1 MAEVEKSKLENQKNL
16 GNEEVTPS
24 TLKTIYREIIHD
36 KWAMVSLFVA
46 LFIILFSIIGSFFI
60 NQDKLLTVDIFNSW
74 LKPGQAGHILG
85 TDNSGYDILGFLIVG
100 ARNSIL
106 MGVSLAILIESIGIF
121 VGFISAYYGGI
132 VDLIIMRIVD
142 FFMIIPQTMAVITI
156 VSIWKNYTPVNLV
169 LLMAAMSWMSTTRLM
184 RSLALS
190 QRDRD
195 YVLAS
200 KTSGTGNFKIIFREI
215 LPNISTFIITDF
227 TLTLASMIGFEVT
240 LSYLGFG
247 LPDKVPS
254 IGTLIGYA
262 GDTNYMLTYPWGW
275 LPALITLVI
284 LTVSINFFGQALRRA
299 ADARQRTA

>member
-1 MAEVEKSKLENQKNL
+1 MENKDQKNEKL
-16 GNEEVTPS
+16 NNQEEVTPS
-24 TLKTIYREIIHD
+24 TFKVIYREIIHD
-36 KWAMVSLFVA
+36 KLAMFSLFVA
-46 LFIILFSIIGSFFI
+46 LFIILFSLIGSFFL
-60 NQDKLLTVDIFNSW
+60 NQNQILKVDIMNSW
-74 LKPGQAGHILG
+74 LKPGQNGHLLG
-85 TDNSGYDILGFLIVG
+85 TDNSGYDLLGFLILG

-106 MGVSLAILIESIGIF
+106 MGFALAIIIEVVGIF
-121 VGFISAYYGGI
+121 VGLISAYFGGV

-142 FFMIIPQTMAVITI
+142 FFMILPFLMTIISI
-156 VSIWKNYTPVNLV
+156 VSIWQHYTPLNLV
-169 LLMAAMSWMSTTRLM
+169 LLMAAFSWMGTTRLM

-200 KTSGTGNFKIIFREI
+200 KTSGTSTFAIIFREI

-247 LPDKVPS
+247 LPTSVPS
-254 IGTLIGYA
+254 LGTLIGYA
-262 GDTNYMLTYPWGW
+262 SDTNFMLTYPWGW
-275 LPALITLVI
+275 LPALILLIV